1 MDPRD
6 FERDV
11 TSHVTMEPADPE
23 PELPSRSTQRRRV
36 VIGALA
42 VAAIAIP
49 SVAIASGGGGSS
61 GSSAAPG
68 ASDGPPTQIL
78 QDEGGKRGHDGRL
91 CPKKNRNRGT
101 GAEERDL

>member
-23 PELPSRSTQRRRV
+23 PDLPRRSTQRRRV

-42 VAAIAIP
+42 VAAIAVP
-49 SVAIASGGGGSS
+49 SVAFAAGSGGGS
-61 GSSAAPG
+61 GSSASPG
-68 ASDGPPTQIL
+68 ASDGPPAHLL
-78 QDEGGKRGHDGRL
+78 QDEGGKRGRDGRL
-91 CPKKNRNRGT
+91 CPKKNRDRRT